1 MTTNGQKPAKKP
13 RPQSELELATMRHAR
28 NLIMRLQSP
37 AARQR
42 VVQYLAG
49 ACMQEEPA
57 RGYEEP
63 AEVEDPR
70 QTKLSDAYP
79 PAPAEDVFE

>member
-1 MTTNGQKPAKKP
+1 MTANGTNGQHKKKP

-42 VVQYLAG
+42 IVQYLAG
-49 ACMQEEPA
+49 ACMQEEA
-57 RGYEEP
+57 GFEEP

-70 QTKLSDAYP
+70 QLRLGAEP
-79 PAPAEDVFE
+79 PAPAEDVFG